1 MFAAI
6 LSLNNFFLAIFA
18 TFLGAYEQVTM
29 LTVFRSF
36 HCRLGLKHLSLL
48 MTLWAISRGGLH
60 YPRNITPIDCS
71 QPSILSYFYSIVE
84 RTDGVAKELDASTKQ
99 KTWLG
104 RDWEKIEAVH
114 IFGKKGIPRFS
125 RNGKFPLVER
135 RHKCHNLDDDR
146 SLLRPGAFCSLQ
158 QLSSL
163 IHAVVFLK
171 MKCNVSSLKDEQ
183 KEAAVHFFLPK
194 HVFTSFGDRLWG
206 KSDTQLRAKSKNKA
220 NGVNVVVLIVS
231 PPKNIL
237 KEQREEM

>member
-135 RHKCHNLDDDR
+135 RQKCNQLDNGR
-146 SLLRPGAFCSLQ
+146 SWLRLRPGHRQPKL
-158 QLSSL
+158 
-163 IHAVVFLK
+163 FLWTTQGTQYMASNYK
-171 MKCNVSSLKDEQ
+171 GLYGIFTRYPWRLTLFHIPYSIRVLFAPDV
-183 KEAAVHFFLPK
+183 ATLP
-194 HVFTSFGDRLWG
+194 
-206 KSDTQLRAKSKNKA
+206 
-220 NGVNVVVLIVS
+220 I
-231 PPKNIL
+231 
-237 KEQREEM
+237 